1 MAITSATDSTVGAQ
15 GAAAAAGS
23 AALAKTSADFNMFL
37 KLLTTQMQNQDPL
50 DPMDTSEY
58 TQQLVQYSQVE
69 QTIQQTS
76 TLKDILARL
85 STQDMAQASGFI
97 GREVQLDLPIAGLSA
112 APAQW
117 AYEAAHPVASIVATI
132 TDASGAVVDTRPVAG
147 ASASGRFTWDGKL
160 ANGKQAPEGAYHL
173 SLAAVDGSG
182 EKVPVWVT
190 SVGTVQNVVLEDG
203 ALLLGIGGIHL
214 PASSLIKVASAS
226 SAA

>member
-1 MAITSATDSTVGAQ
+1 MAITSAMDSTAGAQ

-97 GREVQLDLPIAGLSA
+97 GREVELDLPIAGLSA

-117 AYEAAHPVASIVATI
+117 VYEAAHPVASIVATI
-132 TDASGAVVDTRPVAG
+132 TDANGAVVDTRPID
-147 ASASGRFTWDGKL
+147 ASAAGRFTWDGKL
-160 ANGKQAPEGAYHL
+160 ANGKQAPKGAYGL
-173 SLAAVDGSG
+173 SLAAVDRSG
-182 EKVPVWVT
+182 AKVPVHVT
-190 SVGTVQNVVLEDG
+190 SVGTVQDVTLEDG
-203 ALLLGIGGIHL
+203 ALLLGIGGIQL

>member
-1 MAITSATDSTVGAQ
+1 MTTVSSTN
-15 GAAAAAGS
+15 AAAATATG
-23 AALAKTSADFNMFL
+23 AASKLNADFDMFL

-97 GREVQLDLPIAGLSA
+97 GREVELDLPIAGLSA

-132 TDASGAVVDTRPVAG
+132 TDANGAVVDTRPIDG
-147 ASASGRFTWDGKL
+147 ASAAGRFTWDGKL
-160 ANGKQAPEGAYHL
+160 ANGKQAPKGAYGL
-173 SLAAVDGSG
+173 SLAAVDRSG
-182 EKVPVWVT
+182 AKVPVHVT
-190 SVGTVQNVVLEDG
+190 SVGTVQDVTLEDG
-203 ALLLGIGGIHL
+203 ALLLGIGGIQL

>member
-1 MAITSATDSTVGAQ
+1 MAITFGADTTA
-15 GAAAAAGS
+15 GAAGTAAAAGS
-23 AALAKTSADFNMFL
+23 GALAKTSADFNMFL

-97 GREVQLDLPIAGLSA
+97 GREVQLDTPFAGLST

-132 TDASGAVVDTRPVAG
+132 TDASGAVVDTRPISGTA
-147 ASASGRFTWDGKL
+147 ATGRFSWDGKL
-160 ANGKQAPEGAYHL
+160 ANGKQAPEGAYSL
-173 SLAAVDGSG
+173 SLAAVDRSG
-182 EKVPVWVT
+182 EKVPVMVT
-190 SVGTVQNVVLEDG
+190 SVGTVKDVVLRDG
-203 ALLLGIGGIHL
+203 ALLLGVGGIQL